1 MPLRLSLL
9 TPQRPVVDAEVD
21 SVLCPGTE
29 GEFGVLPGHEPLLAP
44 LAEGRV
50 VWLEHGQRRGV
61 SIGGGFAEV
70 TQERVVI
77 LADSAGTPEA

>member
-9 TPQRPVVDAEVD
+9 TPQRPLVDAEVE
-21 SVLCPGTE
+21 SVVCPGSE

-50 VWLEHGQRRGV
+50 AWVESGQRKTI

-70 TQERVVI
+70 TQERVVV
-77 LADSAGTPEA
+77 LADSAGVVE